1 MTVAGRIARVTL
13 TSMALSLTGPAL
25 PVLAQSAGEAA
36 QPDPRAEAPV
46 VTLATAEQHEIQA
59 RVPVSGSLV
68 ARQQVQVHANVTG
81 YEITGLAAEVGDRV
95 KAGDLL
101 AQLSDETLSAQVAQ
115 AEAEYQRAEAG
126 VRQANS
132 QIASAEATATEASSA
147 LERTRSLRRSGNAS
161 QAVLDQAVAT
171 AASARAASAS
181 ASDGLGVATAA
192 LAQAD
197 ATRRIARLNLGYAR
211 ITAPVEGVVVA
222 RTAERGA
229 ISGTG
234 GEPLFTII
242 AGGEIELAADVI
254 ETSLAQL
261 QPGDAAELQI
271 AGLGKLAGRLRLAPA
286 SVDPVTRLG
295 LARVALDPDPRL
307 RLGLFASG
315 WIVTD
320 RREALTVPLTAILAD
335 DAGER
340 VQVVRDGVIETRP
353 IRAGLIFQDRRE
365 ILDGLRAGEQV
376 VARAGAFF
384 RSGDHV
390 RPAPA
395 PATGAT
401 NEASNEAGQ

>member
-1 MTVAGRIARVTL
+1 MTAACRITRAATLALALMFSLSAAAPAETAGAVEP
-13 TSMALSLTGPAL
+13 SLEL
-25 PVLAQSAGEAA
+25 PL
-36 QPDPRAEAPV
+36 
-46 VTLATAEQHEIQA
+46 VTLASAEPSQIEA

-68 ARQQVQVHANVTG
+68 ARRQVQIHANVTG
-81 YEITGLAAEVGDRV
+81 HEIKGIVADVGDRV
-95 KAGDLL
+95 KMGDVL
-101 AQLSDETLSAQVAQ
+101 AWLSDDVLSAQFAQ
-115 AEAEYQRAEAG
+115 ATAEYQRAEAA
-126 VRQANS
+126 VRQAES
-132 QIASAEATATEASSA
+132 QIDSAVATLTEAASA
-147 LERTRSLRRSGNAS
+147 LERTRSLRKSGNAS

-171 AASARAASAS
+171 AASARAAAAS

-340 VQVVRDGVIETRP
+340 VQVVRDGMIETRP